1 MVGLFLSPNF
11 TAVVTAVVT
20 ATGPWMLEVKQ
31 AGRYPATLQQ
41 YPQEANK
48 PVIAVRAK
56 IEIVGKVDELL
67 VKPERRGEVFEMDL
81 LARPTKLTPLRYNSL
96 LRTSHSMERHENIY
110 LYNRATVNRLR
121 RSVRHRSRLLGH
133 R

>member
-11 TAVVTAVVT
+11 TVVVTAVVT

-31 AGRYPATLQQ
+31 AGRYPATLRQ

-56 IEIVGKVDELL
+56 IEMAARSMSCSSNQKVGEKFL
-67 VKPERRGEVFEMDL
+67 KWI
-81 LARPTKLTPLRYNSL
+81 SL
-96 LRTSHSMERHENIY
+96 PGQLN
-110 LYNRATVNRLR
+110 
-121 RSVRHRSRLLGH
+121 
-133 R
+133 